1 MEQSELLRYVVGV
14 VERLGLRYLVTGS
27 VATIFFGEPRFTNDL
42 DIVIA
47 LPVGRVADFCRE
59 CPAPEFYV
67 SVSAAESAVEHCGQ
81 FNIIHPESG
90 LKVDVIV
97 PADTDFNRSRF
108 ARALRVK
115 PAADF
120 EASFASIEDV
130 IIKKMEYY
138 REGGSEKHLR
148 DITGVLKISG
158 DRVDRAYIS
167 AWASKMGL
175 DSIWAAILNRVNE

>member
-1 MEQSELLRYVVGV
+1 ME
-14 VERLGLRYLVTGS
+14 
-27 VATIFFGEPRFTNDL
+27 
-42 DIVIA
+42 
-47 LPVGRVADFCRE
+47 
-59 CPAPEFYV
+59 
-67 SVSAAESAVEHCGQ
+67 
-81 FNIIHPESG
+81 
-90 LKVDVIV
+90 VIV

>member
-1 MEQSELLRYVVGV
+1 MGQSELLRYVVNV
-14 VERLGLRYLVTGS
+14 VERRGLRYLVTGS
-27 VATIFFGEPRFTNDL
+27 VATVFFGEPRFTNDL

-47 LPVGRVADFCRE
+47 LPAERVADFRR
-59 CPAPEFYV
+59 
-67 SVSAAESAVEHCGQ
+67 G
-81 FNIIHPESG
+81 
-90 LKVDVIV
+90 
-97 PADTDFNRSRF
+97 RF

-138 REGGSEKHLR
+138 REGGSEKRLR

-158 DRVDRAYIS
+158 DRVDHSYVS
-167 AWASKMGL
+167 DWAAKMGL
-175 DSIWAAILNRVNE
+175 DSIWRAVLERINK

>member
-59 CPAPEFYV
+59 FPAPEFYV